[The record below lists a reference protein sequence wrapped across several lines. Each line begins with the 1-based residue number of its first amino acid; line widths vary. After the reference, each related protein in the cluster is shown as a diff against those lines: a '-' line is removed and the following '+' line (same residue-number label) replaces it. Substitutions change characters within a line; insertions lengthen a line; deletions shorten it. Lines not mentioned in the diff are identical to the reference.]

1 VAQGRSPIV
10 TTVRIPLPV
19 GTMAVPAA
27 RRHVIDVLTDWDVPD
42 RVRENVELVVSELVG
57 NAVEHGGGTAE
68 LVLSLSD
75 DVLRVDVVDPDPRLP
90 VMRSPAAGDDRH
102 RGLLIVAALSSDWGT
117 DRTEAGKSVWA
128 ELPCGIM
135 ARIEVVGEQIGPE
148 ISRDRIR
155 PVREPAAD
163 DRSLSG

>member
-1 VAQGRSPIV
+1 M
-10 TTVRIPLPV
+10 TTVRIPLPA

-27 RRHVIDVLTDWDVPD
+27 RRHVTEVLTGWGVPEL
-42 RVRENVELVVSELVG
+42 VRENAELVVSELVG
-57 NAVEHGGGTAE
+57 NAVEHGGGTPA
-68 LVLSLSD
+68 LVLSLCD
-75 DVLRVDVVDPDPRLP
+75 DVLRVDVVDPDPEQP

-117 DRTEAGKSVWA
+117 DRTGAGKSVWA

-135 ARIEVVGEQIGPE
+135 ARIKVVGEQIGPE
-148 ISRDRIR
+148 TSRDKIR